1 MRNDRIGKE
10 RIIMPKVKVN
20 ETFPVFDF
28 ATAYEDGLNSKD
40 VLKGRTVF
48 WFLRYIGCTVC
59 RYDVHLLQERYDEF
73 LRKGAQVFVVMQS
86 DREHVV
92 NDLESTGTKLPFS
105 IICDPEQKIYGLLEI
120 LPAES
125 MEALTEG
132 VRDQLKEKGGK
143 ARELGFTHGDYE
155 GNEQQLPAL
164 FVVNEEGIVEY
175 AHYAK
180 NIMDMPLIDDVLAI
194 L

>member
-1 MRNDRIGKE
+1 MARVRVNDAFPGF
-10 RIIMPKVKVN
+10 
-20 ETFPVFDF
+20 TFS
-28 ATAYEDGLNSKD
+28 TAYEDDLNSKD
-40 VLKGRTVF
+40 ILKGKTVF

-73 LRKGAQVFVVMQS
+73 LKKGAQVYVAMQS
-86 DREHVV
+86 DREHVRK
-92 NDLESTGTKLPFS
+92 DLESTGTKLPFS
-105 IICDPEQKIYGLLEI
+105 IICDPEQKIYELLDI
-120 LPAES
+120 VPAES

-132 VRDQLKEKGGK
+132 VREQLKEKGGK
-143 ARELGFTHGDYE
+143 ARELGFVHGDYE

-164 FVVNEEGIVEY
+164 FIVNEDGTVAY
-175 AHYAK
+175 AHYAR